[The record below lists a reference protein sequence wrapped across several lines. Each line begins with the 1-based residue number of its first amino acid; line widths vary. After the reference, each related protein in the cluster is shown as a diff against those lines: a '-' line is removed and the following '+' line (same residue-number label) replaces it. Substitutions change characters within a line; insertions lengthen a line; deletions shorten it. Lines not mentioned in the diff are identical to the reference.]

1 MIQISKDDAAFILD
15 ELNNRA
21 QHQINAYG
29 AASDDLMGVINDLEA
44 QLGLGDD
51 SSEDAPVAA
60 PAAEDTAAPEAPVTD
75 VSTAPAADAPVADA
89 APSSTEASA

>member
-1 MIQISKDDAAFILD
+1 
-15 ELNNRA
+15 
-21 QHQINAYG
+21 
-29 AASDDLMGVINDLEA
+29 MGVINDLEA

-60 PAAEDTAAPEAPVTD
+60 PAAEDTAAPEAPAADVSTAPVTD